1 MMNASAHPLSAVIA
15 AAGQSRRMGGGE
27 KVLMDLGGRT
37 VLEHSLERIATLP
50 GLVEVVLVVS
60 KGAKPKYEGALRE
73 RLEALKVAKIVAG
86 GAHRFDSV
94 CSGVEACG
102 ADSELVLIHDGA
114 RPFPPMGA
122 VRGALDKAA
131 SMGAAILAV
140 PLNDTLKRAGDD
152 WIIQETLPRRSF
164 FRAQTPQV
172 FNLTLLRACMVK
184 ARSEGLSPTDEACVL
199 EAAGKSVAL
208 VQGSESNIKITTP
221 EDLALARALL
231 AAMEEDKK

>member
-37 VLEHSLERIATLP
+37 VLERSLERIALLP
-50 GLVEVVLVVS
+50 NLVEVVLVVS
-60 KGAKPKYEGALRE
+60 KDAKPKYEGALGE
-73 RLEALKVAKIVAG
+73 RLEALKVKKIVEG
-86 GAHRFDSV
+86 GALRFDSV

-114 RPFPPMGA
+114 RPFPPMEA

-131 SMGAAILAV
+131 SMGAAILAI
-140 PLNDTLKRAGDD
+140 PLHDTLKRAGDD
-152 WIIQETLPRRSF
+152 GIIQETLHRQSLH
-164 FRAQTPQV
+164 RAQTPQV
-172 FNLTLLRACMVK
+172 FNLKLLKACIVE
-184 ARSEGLSPTDEACVL
+184 ARSEGLSPTDEARVL
-199 EAAGKSVAL
+199 EAAGKPVAL

-231 AAMEEDKK
+231 VAMEEDKK